1 MKYQVQ
7 IAPSAVEDAI
17 EAWRFIA
24 LDSPEAADRWYEQL
38 TDAIDS
44 LSVHPRRFPKARE
57 AAEMEIE
64 IRQLNFKSHRVLFT
78 ITGKVVQVH
87 HIPHAARRNL

>member
-1 MKYQVQ
+1 MKYQVH
-7 IAPSAVEDAI
+7 IAPDAVDDAL

-38 TDAIDS
+38 MDAIDS
-44 LSVHPRRFPKARE
+44 LAVHPRRFPKARE
-57 AAEMEIE
+57 AAHMGIE

-78 ITGKVVQVH
+78 ITGRTVQVQ